1 MYGPTCVLLG
11 QGLFKGLRLLNTS
24 DAITSVLKNAFAH
37 DFCWDA
43 ACTPLVLKSCRS
55 HTMQRYLPQQ
65 GLLPQYYCTGSCL
78 SCYFRGKCSSSRSHT
93 MQRYLP
99 QQGLL
104 PPQYYCK
111 GSCILPLML
120 LFVSCRHP
128 PKVCPKR
135 LLQNVLK
142 TTVKRTKR
150 PITSDPSR
158 VSRIVLLLPTRPPSK
173 KMC

>member
-43 ACTPLVLKSCRS
+43 ACTPLVLKSC
-55 HTMQRYLPQQ
+55 
-65 GLLPQYYCTGSCL
+65 
-78 SCYFRGKCSSSRSHT
+78 RSHT

-158 VSRIVLLLPTRPPSK
+158 VSRIVLLLPTRPPRK
-173 KMC
+173 KCAESAVSRTFRSEHRNIHMQTVRSHSPRCYHVLAVSL